1 MRGEAAAHRVGEVRH
16 PPVMS
21 VAARRLSLHA
31 TEIDPMSFRL
41 AVLLL
46 SSAALAPAAI
56 ATTYFGHPAPPR
68 LQPVTVTGTGSCS
81 PDGLCLAVTVALA
94 DPSDPQ
100 ACGSSTSV
108 IADVGD
114 QISWCYTLTNNSTQT
129 LSWQTLSD
137 SLNGT
142 LFSEQQQDLAPGQSL
157 QYVNLTIAGAVVDA
171 DVAATWSASASRPSY
186 TYDDTVAYDFI
197 DASDG
202 TLLDQSGG
210 FPSGRTA
217 AVQTPFPID
226 YFGTVTDQLCV
237 GANGAIEVG
246 ATVCAI
252 PSTFAFPATYFDM
265 AIAPAWTSFADSV
278 GSIYTKTLGST
289 PGQRQ
294 FVIEWKDMAI
304 GFPDMSGF
312 TFEVVIDEASGTY
325 LFQYQS
331 MGDGSG
337 NWGDAG
343 SDSVSGL
350 QVDTTTA
357 LQYSYFTGTLTPG
370 KAVLWTPQQP
380 DALSIS
386 ASVHADIGAAQ
397 LALPITELDAQA
409 ATGIRITQPLVIGN
423 TGNRPLTWNAGEYP
437 PTGVAPLSRRAIEA
451 PSGERLATIGQRRSP
466 KNPAAGAPRPASPH
480 SILGELGLPAYA
492 VQVTE
497 GGNLQDY
504 IRFDVFDPGQDQ
516 ATVLAPDLLSSNVNI
531 SGGDF
536 VDNDFSREWM
546 LDFFN
551 LLYTFDTTTGEK
563 TLVGWP
569 VPQMIQAN
577 EQWWGTS
584 WDPATG
590 NFYAVSN
597 ASNGWSGLYSIDLT
611 TAAATFIG
619 QIDIGMQT
627 NVVDIA
633 VDQNGQMYGLDT
645 VNDALLAIDKTSGEA
660 TIVGLLGVDAS
671 FAQSMKFDRSTG
683 TLYWMS
689 YDVSGSGAVATI
701 DPVTGAATPA
711 LPTGDGRELV
721 AFAIA
726 KAGGDCT
733 QPLDASW
740 LTLETT
746 SGTAQPG
753 DAFGLYNVDFDA
765 TTLPAGEYDATI
777 CVFSNDPAYRTHP
790 AAVPVHFNVAP
801 GDNDSIFED
810 GFDG

>member
-1 MRGEAAAHRVGEVRH
+1 
-16 PPVMS
+16 
-21 VAARRLSLHA
+21 
-31 TEIDPMSFRL
+31 MSFRL

-46 SSAALAPAAI
+46 STAALAPAAI
-56 ATTYFGHPAPPR
+56 AQAHSGHPSPPR
-68 LQPVTVTGTGSCS
+68 LQPVTLSGTGTCS
-81 PDGLCLAVTVALA
+81 PDGLCLAVTLALA
-94 DPSDPQ
+94 DPSNPQ
-100 ACGSSTSV
+100 ACGSQTSIV
-108 IADVGD
+108 ADVGD

-129 LSWQTLSD
+129 VSWQTLSD
-137 SLNGT
+137 SVNGT
-142 LFSEQQQDLAPGQSL
+142 LFSEFQQAMAPGQSL
-157 QYVNLTIAGAVVDA
+157 QYVNLAIAGTVIDT
-171 DVAATWSASASRPSY
+171 DVSATWSASVARPSY
-186 TYDDTVAYDFI
+186 TFDDSVAYDFI
-197 DASDG
+197 DASDA

-217 AVQTPFPID
+217 AVQAPFPINF
-226 YFGTVTDQLCV
+226 FGTVTDQLCI
-237 GANGAIEVG
+237 GANGAIEIG
-246 ATVCAI
+246 TTICAI
-252 PSTFAFPATYFDM
+252 PMTYAFPATYFDM
-265 AIAPAWTSFADSV
+265 AIAPAWSGYTDSV

-294 FVIEWKDMAI
+294 FVVEWKDMQLD
-304 GFPDMSGF
+304 FPTLPGF
-312 TFEVVIDEASGTY
+312 TFEVVMDEASGTY
-325 LFQYQS
+325 RFQYQS
-331 MGDGSG
+331 TGDGSG
-337 NWGDAG
+337 AFGDAG
-343 SDSVSGL
+343 SQAVSGL
-350 QVDTTTA
+350 QVDTTTG
-357 LQYSYFTGTLTPG
+357 LQYSYFTPTLTPG
-370 KAVLWTPQQP
+370 KAILWTPQQP
-380 DALSIS
+380 DALSTS

-397 LALPITELDAQA
+397 LALPITEMDAQA
-409 ATGIRITQPLVIGN
+409 AVGIRITQPLVIGN
-423 TGNRPLTWNAGEYP
+423 AGNRALTWNAGEYP
-437 PTGVAPLSRRAIEA
+437 PAAVAPLSRRAIEA
-451 PSGERLATIGQRRSP
+451 PDAVRLATIGQRHPAQAPSTYPSRLPSARSL
-466 KNPAAGAPRPASPH
+466 
-480 SILGELGLPAYA
+480 LGELGLPAYA
-492 VQVTE
+492 VQVTQ
-497 GGNLQDY
+497 GGTLQDF
-504 IRFDVFDPGQDQ
+504 IRFDVFNPGQVQ
-516 ATVLAPDLLSSNVNI
+516 ATVIAPDLFASNVNI

-551 LLYTFDTTTGEK
+551 LLYTFDTTTGAK

-627 NVVDIA
+627 SVVDIA
-633 VDQNGQMYGLDT
+633 VDQNGLMYGLDT
-645 VNDALLAIDKTSGEA
+645 VNDALLAIDKSSGAA
-660 TIVGLLGVDAS
+660 TVVGLLGIDAS
-671 FAQSMKFDRSTG
+671 YAQSMKFDRSTG

-689 YDVSGSGAVATI
+689 YDVSGAGAVATI

-711 LPTGDGRELV
+711 VPTGNGRELV

-733 QPLDASW
+733 QPLDAAW

-753 DAFGLYNVDFDA
+753 DPYGLYTVDFDA
-765 TTLPAGEYDATI
+765 TNLAAGEYDATI

-801 GDNDSIFED
+801 GDNDAIFSD

>member
-1 MRGEAAAHRVGEVRH
+1 
-16 PPVMS
+16 
-21 VAARRLSLHA
+21 
-31 TEIDPMSFRL
+31 MSFRL

-56 ATTYFGHPAPPR
+56 AQAHAGHPAPPR
-68 LQPVTVTGTGSCS
+68 LQPVTLSGTGSCS
-81 PDGLCLAVTVALA
+81 PEGLCLAVTVALA
-94 DPSDPQ
+94 DPGNPQ
-100 ACGSSTSV
+100 ACGSETSIV
-108 IADVGD
+108 ADVGD

-142 LFSEQQQDLAPGQSL
+142 LFSEQQQDMTPGQSVR
-157 QYVNLTIAGAVVDA
+157 YVNLAVAGAVVDE
-171 DVAATWSASASRPSY
+171 DVSATWSSSASRPTY
-186 TYDDTVAYDFI
+186 TFDDTVAYGFT

-202 TLLDQSGG
+202 SLLDQSGG

-226 YFGTVTDQLCV
+226 FFGTVTDQLCV

-265 AIAPAWTSFADSV
+265 AIAPAWSSYTDSV

-294 FVIEWKDMAI
+294 FVIEWKDMQLD
-304 GFPDMSGF
+304 FPTMPGF

-331 MGDGSG
+331 TGDGSG
-337 NWGDAG
+337 GFGDAG
-343 SDSVSGL
+343 GDAVSGL

-357 LQYSYFTGTLTPG
+357 LQYSYFTQTLTPG

-380 DALSIS
+380 DALSVG

-451 PSGERLATIGQRRSP
+451 PDADRLAALGQRHP
-466 KNPAAGAPRPASPH
+466 PQTTTANVPRAASPH
-480 SILGELGLPAYA
+480 TILGTLGLPAYA
-492 VQVTE
+492 VQVTQ
-497 GGNLQDY
+497 GGMLQDF
-504 IRFDVFDPGQDQ
+504 IRFDVFNPGQDQ
-516 ATVLAPDLLSSNVNI
+516 ATVIVPDLVSSNVNI

-569 VPQMIQAN
+569 VP
-577 EQWWGTS
+577 
-584 WDPATG
+584 
-590 NFYAVSN
+590 
-597 ASNGWSGLYSIDLT
+597 
-611 TAAATFIG
+611 
-619 QIDIGMQT
+619 
-627 NVVDIA
+627 
-633 VDQNGQMYGLDT
+633 
-645 VNDALLAIDKTSGEA
+645 
-660 TIVGLLGVDAS
+660 
-671 FAQSMKFDRSTG
+671 
-683 TLYWMS
+683 
-689 YDVSGSGAVATI
+689 
-701 DPVTGAATPA
+701 
-711 LPTGDGRELV
+711 
-721 AFAIA
+721 
-726 KAGGDCT
+726 
-733 QPLDASW
+733 
-740 LTLETT
+740 
-746 SGTAQPG
+746 
-753 DAFGLYNVDFDA
+753 
-765 TTLPAGEYDATI
+765 
-777 CVFSNDPAYRTHP
+777 
-790 AAVPVHFNVAP
+790 
-801 GDNDSIFED
+801 
-810 GFDG
+810 